1 MNLEIA
7 QYLNCA
13 EPDFSAGFALFCKY
27 SRNEPLM
34 SWISRRRDMP
44 KLLYELEKLSAAD
57 PVLNPARDT
66 HLARWAKPGQ
76 PAVGDTAAPPAP
88 QEQPRPPEVSVS
100 FRTYD
105 ERRTRRADLPP
116 ELQKVYDGIAE
127 DYKLRRGLHEK
138 MKMAA
143 TNDDR
148 AGLRARVIET
158 DGRIRGGFREID
170 AYLARKACEQEKA
183 KADSEFKESTARSYI
198 SKALKKE
205 KLSAAQKATVRERY
219 NALVSHGCIVTEEL
233 TAKLKEK
240 NLI

>member
-44 KLLYELEKLSAAD
+44 KLLYELEKLSNAD

-66 HLARWAKPGQ
+66 HLARWAKPGKSG
-76 PAVGDTAAPPAP
+76 GDAAAPEAP
-88 QEQPRPPEVSVS
+88 REQPRTPEASVS

-105 ERRTRRADLPP
+105 DRRTRRSDLPP
-116 ELQKVYDGIAE
+116 ELRKVYDGISE

-138 MKMAA
+138 MKMAT
-143 TNDDR
+143 TNEDR
-148 AGLRARVIET
+148 ASFRARVLET
-158 DGRIRGGFREID
+158 DGRIRGGFLEID
-170 AYLARKACEQEKA
+170 AHLARKAQEQK
-183 KADSEFKESTARSYI
+183 KADSDFKESTARSYI

-205 KLSAAQKATVRERY
+205 TLSAAQKATIRERY
-219 NALVSHGCIVTEEL
+219 NALIAHGCTVTEEL
-233 TAKLKEK
+233 TAKLQKMG
-240 NLI
+240 LI